1 MKVRLLIVAV
11 TALLSSLALAQ
22 ADNRNV
28 VGLDFGF
35 GDADYVIDGTAYD
48 GDIDATSLSSTI
60 YVSDRLFFSF
70 SRMGGEATIAGVN
83 LETSGTSYGIGY
95 TLGEVVDLA
104 AGFGSEINIG
114 VEKTD
119 AEVTAAGVTF
129 DSDWT
134 SVGISFNR
142 GLGDGLTFGLDF
154 STDTDSLF
162 DDNTFGASLFK
173 HIGSNI
179 MVGGRYGGGKTE
191 EDVNNSSKTS
201 SFSFGVGYAF

>member
-1 MKVRLLIVAV
+1 MRIRTLIFAV
-11 TALLSSLALAQ
+11 TSVLPSLASAQ
-22 ADNRNV
+22 TDNRST

-35 GDADYVIDGTAYD
+35 GDADYVIDGTSYD
-48 GDIDATSLSSTI
+48 GDMDATSLSSTI
-60 YVSDRLFFSF
+60 YVSDRLFLSF
-70 SRMGGEATIAGVN
+70 SRMSGEATIAGVN
-83 LETSGTSYGIGY
+83 LETSGNSYGIGY
-95 TLGEVVDLA
+95 TLGEVVDLT

-119 AEVTAAGVTF
+119 AEVTAAGATF

-134 SVGISFNR
+134 SVGFSFVR

-162 DDNTFGASLFK
+162 DDNTFGASLYK

-179 MVGGRYGGGKTE
+179 IVGGRYGGGKTE
-191 EDVNNSSKTS
+191 EDANNSSKTS
-201 SFSFGVGYAF
+201 SFGFGVGYVF